1 MERITNKNLDGVCS
15 IINRVT
21 GSPEK
26 PYIDGIAQVGN
37 YHIGSAYGGVCLH
50 RMSNTSGG
58 VTEPLYC
65 GYTTKRDL
73 YYRMHAF
80 LKGIE
85 VEQARITAVIENQD
99 SRSFGQMMKT
109 VDGSQPKDPA
119 AFKMALVNMIE
130 GGAP

>member
-1 MERITNKNLDGVCS
+1 MERITNKNLDGVCA

-21 GSPEK
+21 GSPEA
-26 PYIDGIAQVGN
+26 PYIDGVCQAGN
-37 YHIGSAYGGVCLH
+37 YHISHAYGGVCLH

-58 VTEPLYC
+58 VSDPLYC
-65 GYTTKRDL
+65 GYQTKRDL

-85 VEQARITAVIENQD
+85 VEQARITAVIEKQD

-119 AFKMALVNMIE
+119 ALKMAIASLI
-130 GGAP
+130 GGAL